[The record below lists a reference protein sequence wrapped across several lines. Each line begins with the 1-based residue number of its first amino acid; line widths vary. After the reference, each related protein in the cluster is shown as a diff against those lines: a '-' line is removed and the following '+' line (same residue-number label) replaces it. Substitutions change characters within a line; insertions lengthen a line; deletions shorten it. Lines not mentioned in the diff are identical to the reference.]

1 MQKQPL
7 EMFSVK
13 KVFVKNSQNSQENN
27 YARIFFVIKLQ
38 ATVLQVYSKRNSKT
52 GVFLWILRNFSEHQF
67 KEHLRKYDSVCENV
81 IIIDNILI
89 MILRWVRLLGS
100 RINSSFINRRN
111 DFLVLSYNNE
121 AV

>member
-1 MQKQPL
+1 
-7 EMFSVK
+7 MFSVK
-13 KVFVKNSQNSQENN
+13 KVLVKNSQNSQENN

-52 GVFLWILRNFSEHQF
+52 GVFLWILRSFSEHQF
-67 KEHLRKYDSVCENV
+67 TEHLRKYDSVCENV

-111 DFLVLSYNNE
+111 DFLALSYNNE

>member
-1 MQKQPL
+1 
-7 EMFSVK
+7 MFSVK

-52 GVFLWILRNFSEHQF
+52 GVFLWILRNFSEHQLT
-67 KEHLRKYDSVCENV
+67 EHLRKYDSVCENV

-111 DFLVLSYNNE
+111 DFLALSYNNE